1 MTTQTPPP
9 LSEISVIAIVA
20 ADGAI
25 GRGGDQPF
33 HISADFKRF
42 KQLTLGHPVIMGR
55 RTFEALPKG
64 ALPGRKNI
72 VITRNSSFKAEN
84 ITTAPSIKDALAIC
98 REEEADPFII
108 GGGEIYRQSMSL
120 ATTLYLTEVE
130 ATVED
135 ADTFFPEIDPAKWV
149 LTERSEEQTDPRS
162 GVKYRFSTYRS
173 DTK

>member
-9 LSEISVIAIVA
+9 LSEVSIIAIVA

-25 GRGGDQPF
+25 GRNGDQPF

-42 KQLTLGHPVIMGR
+42 RQLTLGHPVIMGR

-84 ITTAPSIKDALAIC
+84 ITTAPSVEDALAIC
-98 REEEADPFII
+98 REEGADPFII
-108 GGGEIYRQSMSL
+108 GGGEI
-120 ATTLYLTEVE
+120 
-130 ATVED
+130 
-135 ADTFFPEIDPAKWV
+135 
-149 LTERSEEQTDPRS
+149 
-162 GVKYRFSTYRS
+162 
-173 DTK
+173 